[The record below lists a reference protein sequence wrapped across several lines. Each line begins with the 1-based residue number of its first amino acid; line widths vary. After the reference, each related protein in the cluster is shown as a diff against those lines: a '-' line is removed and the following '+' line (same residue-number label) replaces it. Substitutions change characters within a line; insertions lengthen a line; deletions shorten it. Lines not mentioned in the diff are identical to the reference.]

1 MGNLSEIVAKPC
13 NRKSLKVMGFMLVA
27 LAFSWSGLLDLFALS
42 SIDESILDA
51 GILYGLAR
59 AINSAVSVL
68 QTLEV
73 SVVVANI
80 SIGEA
85 LDPINDLIERF
96 SEVMTYALGSLAI
109 QKVMM
114 VLVSDKVFNV
124 LLTASFGMFA
134 VAYAFA
140 KDYMPLALKVFAL
153 MAFIRVSFAV
163 VVLLNSAVDA
173 AFIKPQEVKYADQ
186 VKTLESSISKGV
198 ENLQSAEADLQSA
211 IHQEEQVLADL
222 RSEESGLLVRITE
235 LRDDLAVKEQRLDA
249 MGSSEG
255 VFDRLTRKRSA
266 QEQKLVDEI
275 EAVEGSISALQGRLE
290 LNTDKQETVQE
301 EVSCIRKRADGGTCS
316 VGEWLESKVSLPNI
330 KSKVDAVLE
339 SMGDAVESF
348 IFLMAI
354 MILKSIAIPLAF
366 WLVLYKGMK
375 SIWSYDFS
383 KVSS

>member
-1 MGNLSEIVAKPC
+1 MGNLSKIVAKPC
-13 NRKSLKVMGFMLVA
+13 NRKSLKVMGFMLVV
-27 LAFSWSGLLDLFALS
+27 LAFSWSGILDLFALS
-42 SIDESILDA
+42 SIDGAILDA

-140 KDYMPLALKVFAL
+140 KDHMPLALKVFAL

-235 LRDDLAVKEQRLDA
+235 LRDDLAMKEQRLDA
-249 MGSSEG
+249 MGASEG

-375 SIWSYDFS
+375 SIWNYDFS